1 MHWQKVRVR
10 MTRSEEDPFA
20 TDRIWSGAGVRAE
33 NETEG
38 TKLGPNCDKHMIAI
52 YKNFRIY

>member
-1 MHWQKVRVR
+1 
-10 MTRSEEDPFA
+10 MTRSEEDPFPW
-20 TDRIWSGAGVRAE
+20 IEYGAGQGVRAE

-52 YKNFRIY
+52 HKIFRIY